1 MRNWLPAL
9 VCVPMVIVG
18 CSQLPTRAR
27 PPHPGSPN
35 QVVPSTPGSPL
46 TPVPDLGPATPAL
59 PGGPS
64 LEGPLFPDS
73 AGRVRRK
80 AFVRPASAARRP
92 AVRSVP
98 LGGYVELPPS
108 P

>member
-1 MRNWLPAL
+1 
-9 VCVPMVIVG
+9 MVIVG

-73 AGRVRRK
+73 AAGSYVLPMKKQVRR
-80 AFVRPASAARRP
+80 AEGLVAGDTCE
-92 AVRSVP
+92 VTLEV
-98 LGGYVELPPS
+98 VETEPG
-108 P
+108 